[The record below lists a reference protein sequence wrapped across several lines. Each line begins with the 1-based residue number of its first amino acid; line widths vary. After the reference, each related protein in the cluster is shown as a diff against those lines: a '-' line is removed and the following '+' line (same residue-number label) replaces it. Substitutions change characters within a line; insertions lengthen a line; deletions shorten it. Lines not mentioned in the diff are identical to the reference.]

1 VKMAEGSLA
10 PGPGCSE
17 HATERAERRM
27 GTKLDEEA
35 DGSARGL
42 SLAPRGFRAGRRC
55 LYSGRGGDQG
65 GKQREAA
72 VRARRLRHVPGGVA
86 TC

>member
-1 VKMAEGSLA
+1 
-10 PGPGCSE
+10 
-17 HATERAERRM
+17 M
-27 GTKLDEEA
+27 GAKLDEEP

-72 VRARRLRHVPGGVA
+72 VRARKLRHVPGGVA